1 MSSHRF
7 SRLAQFI
14 GEEGLTRL
22 TASHVAI
29 VGLGAVG
36 SYALEG
42 LARSGVGRLRLVD
55 FDEVRE
61 SNFNRQLLAVEG
73 SLGRPKVEV
82 AAERVLA
89 INPDCQVEPL
99 RLFVNAESLPA
110 VLAGPPDLVLDCI
123 DSFRPKVELLSGALE
138 AGVPVASSMGA
149 ALRTDPARAQTGP
162 LSATRV
168 CPLARRLRAEL
179 RKRGL
184 PTDLPCVWSD
194 EPVDNSLVR
203 EPETDEA
210 ASEYQRGRP
219 RRVLGSL
226 PTLTGLF
233 GLTLANL
240 ALELLLG
247 DLWPGRH

>member
-1 MSSHRF
+1 MSAERL

-14 GEEGLTRL
+14 GEEGLARL
-22 TASHVAI
+22 TASHVVV

-61 SNFNRQLLAVEG
+61 SNFNRQLLATEA
-73 SLGRPKVEV
+73 SLGLPKVE
-82 AAERVLA
+82 AATERVA
-89 INPDCQVEPL
+89 SINPDCLVEPL
-99 RLFVNAESLPA
+99 RLFVHAETLPA

-149 ALRTDPARAQTGP
+149 ALRTDPARVHTGP
-162 LSATRV
+162 LSTTRV
-168 CPLARRLRAEL
+168 CPLARRLRSEL
-179 RKRGL
+179 KKRSL

-203 EPETDEA
+203 EPEAAEA
-210 ASEYQRGRP
+210 AGEYQRGRP
-219 RRVLGSL
+219 RRALGSL

-247 DLWPGRH
+247 DLWPGRR